1 MAEQDSINIARG
13 VVEAFNNDDWERMA
27 GLLTPDSLYRELG
40 TQREMRGSAEIMQ
53 ALQGWKQAMPDVKA
67 SVTNALASGNT
78 ALLEVV
84 WEGTHTGPLQ
94 SPGGTIPASG
104 KLQRTPSAFIFEITG
119 DKVKESRNYFDMVTF
134 LQQIGLQYA
143 TIGLEP

>member
-13 VVEAFNNDDWERMA
+13 VVEAFNNDDWDRMA
-27 GLLTPDSLYRELG
+27 GLLTADSLYRELG
-40 TQREMRGSAEIMQ
+40 TQRELRGPAEIIQ

-104 KLQRTPSAFIFEITG
+104 KRQRTPSAFIFEIEG

-134 LQQIGLQYA
+134 LQQIGA
-143 TIGLEP
+143 MP